1 MSDIDRYG
9 ALLQAIAADELAR
22 LYRGVNPNSNLRLPS
37 NPKRA
42 LADMQATLNDINE
55 QKKERGWG

>member
-1 MSDIDRYG
+1 MSDTSFKPLIR
-9 ALLQAIAADELAR
+9 AIQNWHGLKR
-22 LYRGVNPNSNLRLPS
+22 PTGNLRLPRD
-37 NPKRA
+37 PKRA

>member
-1 MSDIDRYG
+1 MSDIDRYEG
-9 ALLQAIAADELAR
+9 ILKALHAKP
-22 LYRGVNPNSNLRLPS
+22 YRGNTVRPDNLRLPRD
-37 NPKRA
+37 PKRA